1 MTEGHETPEISR
13 VPTDKTVCRD
23 VDMHAAITDDRL
35 SQIGNETGKGRKTS

>member
-13 VPTDKTVCRD
+13 VPTDNTACSD
-23 VDMHAAITDDRL
+23 VGMHVAITDDRL